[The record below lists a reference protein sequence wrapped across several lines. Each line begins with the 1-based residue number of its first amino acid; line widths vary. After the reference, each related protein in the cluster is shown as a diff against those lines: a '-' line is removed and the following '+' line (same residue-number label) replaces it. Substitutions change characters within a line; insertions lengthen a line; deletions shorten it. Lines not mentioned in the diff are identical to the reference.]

1 MNVDEKV
8 IKRYGELADIQK
20 HTLLTEAELEE
31 YIQISTTVLYD
42 LLNTEETKVILNR
55 LRNR

>member
-1 MNVDEKV
+1 MNVDENI
-8 IKRYGELADIQK
+8 IKRYHELADIQK

-31 YIQISTTVLYD
+31 YIQISTKVLYD
-42 LLNTEETKVILNR
+42 LLDTEEAKVILNR